1 MMRIVADTNVFI
13 SGIFW
18 EGNFSSKVINLW
30 RNRKIDL
37 VSSIP
42 IVEELTKNLKG
53 FKIEMDEESVQEWK
67 NMILENAMLV
77 EPEEKFDIVKD
88 DTDDNK
94 FIEAA
99 VEGKASYIVTQ
110 DNHLLKIKELRGI
123 EILTPQEFLSRLD
136 NKTKKK

>member
-1 MMRIVADTNVFI
+1 MRIVADTNVFI

-42 IVEELTKNLKG
+42 IIDEVIKNLKG
-53 FKIEMDEESVQEWK
+53 FKIKMDEENVQEWK

-77 EPEEKFDIVKD
+77 EPEEKIDIVKD
-88 DTDDNK
+88 DSNDNK

-99 VEGKASYIVTQ
+99 VAGKASYIITQ
-110 DNHLLKIKELRGI
+110 DNHLLKIKEFRGI
-123 EILTPQEFLSRLD
+123 DILTPQEFLI
-136 NKTKKK
+136 KTKIF